1 MSKPKKNKT
10 NAVLYKEM
18 TIDMKRPK
26 IMIIMLLINMFLA
39 PISFFFF
46 LGIMISMVAG
56 TPVGSTIV
64 TVDVVLFLLC
74 FAVGKVRG

>member
-26 IMIIMLLINMFLA
+26 IMIIMLFPGNND
-39 PISFFFF
+39 FF
-46 LGIMISMVAG
+46 S
-56 TPVGSTIV
+56 
-64 TVDVVLFLLC
+64 
-74 FAVGKVRG
+74 